1 MSQLN
6 GSYYDRL
13 TLVLSNL
20 VDAAPRAMARDPVQ
34 YPDPDRFLPER
45 FLKEGKLDPDVRN
58 PRAFSFG
65 FGRRWVELVMEYLR
79 LGALIHNVS

>member
-1 MSQLN
+1 
-6 GSYYDRL
+6 
-13 TLVLSNL
+13 
-20 VDAAPRAMARDPVQ
+20 MARDPEQ

-45 FLKEGKLDPDVRN
+45 FLKEGKLDPDVLN
-58 PRAFSFG
+58 PRAFSLG